1 MILFQ
6 KNRCKG
12 SNDSHE
18 TTNEMRRTIRDI
30 FFTHQAQTTARPIG
44 LEVKKARGSYIIDKD
59 NKKYLDFVA
68 GVSACTLGHS
78 HPKVIRAVRRQMR
91 KYLHVMVY
99 GEFVQDEPVQLV
111 KLLADHL
118 PEQLSCTYLTNSGTE
133 GIEGAL
139 KLAKR
144 ATGRQRII
152 SANNAYHGNTQ
163 GAMSVMGYEERKRAY
178 RPLIPGTSFIQFND
192 VRDLEQI
199 NEQTAAVILETI
211 QGGAGFIVPTNDYMI
226 AVRERCDKVGALLIL
241 DEIQPGMG
249 RTGKLFAF
257 EHYNMIP
264 DIFVTGKGLGGGFP
278 VGAFCAS
285 KELMNLLQDKPI
297 LGHITTFGGH
307 PVIAAACHAT
317 LKTLLQSNLITETLE
332 KEQYIREQLQHRG
345 IQEIRGKGLMLALI
359 LRTPEHA
366 QQLVK
371 IALERGL
378 LLFFLLFEKRAV
390 RVTPPLTISKKE
402 IKKGCD
408 IILNILDE
416 IC

>member
-1 MILFQ
+1 MI
-6 KNRCKG
+6 
-12 SNDSHE
+12 
-18 TTNEMRRTIRDI
+18 RTARDI
-30 FFTHQAQTTARPIG
+30 FFAHQAQTTPKPIG

-111 KLLADHL
+111 KLLADQL
-118 PEQLSCTYLTNSGTE
+118 PEQLSCIYLTNSGTE

-178 RPLIPGTSFIQFND
+178 RPLIPGTSYIQFND
-192 VRDLEQI
+192 IGDLEQI

-211 QGGAGFIVPTNDYMI
+211 QGGAGFIVPTNDYMK

-278 VGAFCAS
+278 VGAFGAS
-285 KELMNLLQDKPI
+285 KKLMNLLQDKPI

-317 LKTLLQSNLITETLE
+317 LKTLLQSNLIAETIE
-332 KEQYIREQLQHRG
+332 KEQYIREQLQHQG
-345 IQEIRGKGLMLALI
+345 IKEIRGKGLMLALI
-359 LRTPEHA
+359 LSTPELA

-378 LLFFLLFEKRAV
+378 LLFFLLFENRAV
-390 RVTPPLTISKKE
+390 RVTPPLTITKKE
-402 IKKGCD
+402 LKKGCD
-408 IILNILDE
+408 IIINILDQ

>member
-1 MILFQ
+1 MI
-6 KNRCKG
+6 
-12 SNDSHE
+12 
-18 TTNEMRRTIRDI
+18 RTARDI
-30 FFTHQAQTTARPIG
+30 FFAHQAQTTPKPIG

-111 KLLADHL
+111 KLLADQL
-118 PEQLSCTYLTNSGTE
+118 PEKLSCIYLTNSGTE

-178 RPLIPGTSFIQFND
+178 RPLIPGTSYIQFND
-192 VRDLEQI
+192 IGDLEQI

-211 QGGAGFIVPTNDYMI
+211 QGGAGFIVPTNDYMK

-278 VGAFCAS
+278 VGAFGAS
-285 KELMNLLQDKPI
+285 KKLMNLLQDKPI

-317 LKTLLQSNLITETLE
+317 LKTLLQSNLIAETIE
-332 KEQYIREQLQHRG
+332 KEQYIREQLQHQG
-345 IQEIRGKGLMLALI
+345 IKEIRGKGLMLALI
-359 LRTPEHA
+359 LPTPELA

-402 IKKGCD
+402 LKKGCD
-408 IILNILDE
+408 IIVNILDE

>member
-1 MILFQ
+1 MI
-6 KNRCKG
+6 
-12 SNDSHE
+12 
-18 TTNEMRRTIRDI
+18 RTARDI
-30 FFTHQAQTTARPIG
+30 FFAHQAQTTPKPIG

-111 KLLADHL
+111 KLLADQL
-118 PEQLSCTYLTNSGTE
+118 PEQLSCIYLTNSGTE

-178 RPLIPGTSFIQFND
+178 RPLIPGTSYIQFND
-192 VRDLEQI
+192 IGDLEQI

-211 QGGAGFIVPTNDYMI
+211 QGGAGFIVPTNDYMK

-257 EHYNMIP
+257 EHYNMVP

-278 VGAFCAS
+278 VGAFGAS
-285 KELMNLLQDKPI
+285 KKLMNLLQDKPI

-317 LKTLLQSNLITETLE
+317 LKTLLQSNLIAETIE
-332 KEQYIREQLQHRG
+332 KEQYIREQLQHQG
-345 IQEIRGKGLMLALI
+345 IKEIRGKGLMLALI
-359 LRTPEHA
+359 LPTPELA

-402 IKKGCD
+402 LKKGCD
-408 IILNILDE
+408 IIVNILDE

>member
-1 MILFQ
+1 M
-6 KNRCKG
+6 
-12 SNDSHE
+12 S
-18 TTNEMRRTIRDI
+18 RTIRDI
-30 FFTHQAQTTARPIG
+30 FFAHQAQTTAQPIG
-44 LEVKKARGSYIIDKD
+44 LEVKKARGSYIIDKK

-99 GEFVQDEPVQLV
+99 GEFVQEEPAQLV
-111 KLLADHL
+111 KLLADQL
-118 PEQLSCTYLTNSGTE
+118 PEKLSCTYLTNSGTE

-144 ATGRQRII
+144 ATGRHRII

-192 VRDLEQI
+192 IEDLEKI
-199 NEQTAAVILETI
+199 DEQTAAVILETI
-211 QGGAGFIVPTNDYMI
+211 QGGAGFITPNKNYMK
-226 AVRERCDKVGALLIL
+226 AVRKRCDEVGALLIL

-257 EHYNMIP
+257 EHYDIVP

-285 KELMNLLQDKPI
+285 KELMELLQDKPI

-317 LKTLLQSNLITETLE
+317 LKTLLNSNLIAQTLE
-332 KEQYIREQLQHRG
+332 KEQFIREQLQHRE
-345 IQEIRGKGLMLALI
+345 IKEIRGKGLMLALI
-359 LRTPEHA
+359 LSSPELA
-366 QQLVK
+366 KQVVK
-371 IALERGL
+371 IALDRGL
-378 LLFFLLFEKRAV
+378 LLFFLLFENRAI
-390 RVTPPLTISKKE
+390 RITPPLTISKKE
-402 IKKGCD
+402 LKKGCD
-408 IILNILDE
+408 IIVNILDE
-416 IC
+416 AC

>member
-1 MILFQ
+1 
-6 KNRCKG
+6 
-12 SNDSHE
+12 
-18 TTNEMRRTIRDI
+18 MRHTIRHI
-30 FFTHQAQTTARPIG
+30 FLAHQAQTTSKPIG
-44 LEVKKARGSYIIDKD
+44 LEVKKARGCYIIDKD

-78 HPKVIRAVRRQMR
+78 HPNVIRAVRRQMR

-211 QGGAGFIVPTNDYMI
+211 QGGAGFIVPTNDYMK

-317 LKTLLQSNLITETLE
+317 LKILLQSNLINETLE

-378 LLFFLLFEKRAV
+378 LLFFLLFEERAV

>member
-1 MILFQ
+1 MSQ
-6 KNRCKG
+6 
-12 SNDSHE
+12 
-18 TTNEMRRTIRDI
+18 TIRDF
-30 FFTHQAQTTARPIG
+30 FFTHQAQTTAQPIG
-44 LEVKKARGSYIIDKD
+44 LEIKKARGSYIIDKN

-68 GVSACTLGHS
+68 GVSACTLGHC
-78 HPKVIRAVRRQMR
+78 HPKVIRAVRSQMR

-99 GEFVQDEPVQLV
+99 GEFVQNEPVQLV

-118 PEQLSCTYLTNSGTE
+118 PKKLSCTYLTNSGTE

-144 ATGRQRII
+144 ATGRQNII
-152 SANNAYHGNTQ
+152 AANNAYHGNTQ

-178 RPLIPGTSFIQFND
+178 RPLIPGTSYIQFND
-192 VRDLEQI
+192 FDDIEKI
-199 NEQTAAVILETI
+199 NTKTAAVILETV
-211 QGGAGFIVPTNDYMI
+211 QGGAGFIVPSKAYMKAI
-226 AVRERCDKVGALLIL
+226 REQCDKVGALLIL

-257 EHYNMIP
+257 EHFDIVP

-278 VGAFCAS
+278 VGAFCSS
-285 KELMNLLQDKPI
+285 KELMDLLQDKPI

-317 LKTLLQSNLITETLE
+317 LQTLLKSDLMAQTLE
-332 KEQYIREQLQHRG
+332 KERFIREYLQHKG
-345 IQEIRGKGLMLALI
+345 IEEIRGKGLMIALI
-359 LRTPEHA
+359 MTSEELAKE
-366 QQLVK
+366 LVR

-390 RVTPPLTISKKE
+390 RITPPLIISKKE
-402 IKKGCD
+402 LKKGCD
-408 IILNILDE
+408 IILHILDE

>member
-1 MILFQ
+1 
-6 KNRCKG
+6 
-12 SNDSHE
+12 
-18 TTNEMRRTIRDI
+18 MRRTIRNI
-30 FFTHQAQTTARPIG
+30 FFTHQAQTTAQPIG

-163 GAMSVMGYEERKRAY
+163 GAMSVMGYEDRKRAY
-178 RPLIPGTSFIQFND
+178 RPLIPGTSYIQFND
-192 VRDLEQI
+192 VGDLEQI

-211 QGGAGFIVPTNDYMI
+211 QGGAGFIVPTNDYMK

-257 EHYNMIP
+257 EHYDMIP

-317 LKTLLQSNLITETLE
+317 LKTLLQSNLIDETLE
-332 KEQYIREQLQHRG
+332 KEQYVREQLQHRG
-345 IQEIRGKGLMLALI
+345 IKEIRGKGLMLALI
-359 LRTPEHA
+359 LPTPELA

-402 IKKGCD
+402 LKKGCD
-408 IILNILDE
+408 IIVNILDE

>member
-1 MILFQ
+1 MI
-6 KNRCKG
+6 
-12 SNDSHE
+12 
-18 TTNEMRRTIRDI
+18 RTARDI
-30 FFTHQAQTTARPIG
+30 FFAHQAQTTPKPIG

-111 KLLADHL
+111 KLLADQL
-118 PEQLSCTYLTNSGTE
+118 PEQLSCIYLTNSGTE

-178 RPLIPGTSFIQFND
+178 RPLIPGTSYIQFND
-192 VRDLEQI
+192 VGDLEQI

-211 QGGAGFIVPTNDYMI
+211 QGGAGFIVPTNDYMK

-278 VGAFCAS
+278 VGAFGAS
-285 KELMNLLQDKPI
+285 KKLMNLLQDKPI

-317 LKTLLQSNLITETLE
+317 LKTLLQSNLIAETIE
-332 KEQYIREQLQHRG
+332 KEQYIREQLQHQG
-345 IQEIRGKGLMLALI
+345 IKEIRGKGLMLALI
-359 LRTPEHA
+359 LPTPELA

-402 IKKGCD
+402 LKKGCD
-408 IILNILDE
+408 IIVNILDE

>member
-1 MILFQ
+1 
-6 KNRCKG
+6 
-12 SNDSHE
+12 
-18 TTNEMRRTIRDI
+18 
-30 FFTHQAQTTARPIG
+30 
-44 LEVKKARGSYIIDKD
+44 
-59 NKKYLDFVA
+59 
-68 GVSACTLGHS
+68 
-78 HPKVIRAVRRQMR
+78 
-91 KYLHVMVY
+91 MVY

-111 KLLADHL
+111 KLLADQL
-118 PEQLSCTYLTNSGTE
+118 PEQLSCIYLTNSGTE

-178 RPLIPGTSFIQFND
+178 RPLIPGTSYIQFND
-192 VRDLEQI
+192 IGDLEQI

-211 QGGAGFIVPTNDYMI
+211 QGGAGFIVPTNDYMK

-278 VGAFCAS
+278 VGAFGAS
-285 KELMNLLQDKPI
+285 KKLMNQLQDKPI

-317 LKTLLQSNLITETLE
+317 LKTLLQSNLIAETIE
-332 KEQYIREQLQHRG
+332 KEQYIREQLQHQG
-345 IQEIRGKGLMLALI
+345 IKEIRGKGLMLALI
-359 LRTPEHA
+359 LPTPELA

-390 RVTPPLTISKKE
+390 RFTPPLTISKKE
-402 IKKGCD
+402 LKKGCD
-408 IILNILDE
+408 IIVNILDE

>member
-1 MILFQ
+1 MI
-6 KNRCKG
+6 
-12 SNDSHE
+12 
-18 TTNEMRRTIRDI
+18 RTARDI
-30 FFTHQAQTTARPIG
+30 FFAHQAQTTPKPIG

-111 KLLADHL
+111 KLLADQL
-118 PEQLSCTYLTNSGTE
+118 PEQLSCIYLTNSGTE

-144 ATGRQRII
+144 ATGRQLII

-178 RPLIPGTSFIQFND
+178 RPLIPGTSYIQFND
-192 VRDLEQI
+192 IGDLEQI

-211 QGGAGFIVPTNDYMI
+211 QGGAGFIVPTNDYMK

-278 VGAFCAS
+278 VGAFGAS
-285 KELMNLLQDKPI
+285 KKLMNLLQDKPI

-317 LKTLLQSNLITETLE
+317 LKTLLQSNLIAETIE
-332 KEQYIREQLQHRG
+332 KEQYIREQLQHQG
-345 IQEIRGKGLMLALI
+345 IKEIRGKGLMLALI
-359 LRTPEHA
+359 LPTPELA

-402 IKKGCD
+402 LKKGCD
-408 IILNILDE
+408 IIVNILDE

>member
-1 MILFQ
+1 
-6 KNRCKG
+6 
-12 SNDSHE
+12 
-18 TTNEMRRTIRDI
+18 MRHTIRHI
-30 FFTHQAQTTARPIG
+30 FLAHQAQTTSKPIG
-44 LEVKKARGSYIIDKD
+44 LEVKKARGCYIIDKD

-211 QGGAGFIVPTNDYMI
+211 QGGAGFIVPTNDYMK

-317 LKTLLQSNLITETLE
+317 LKILLQSNLITETLE
-332 KEQYIREQLQHRG
+332 KEQYIRQQLQHRG

-378 LLFFLLFEKRAV
+378 LLFFLLFEERAV

>member
-1 MILFQ
+1 MI
-6 KNRCKG
+6 
-12 SNDSHE
+12 
-18 TTNEMRRTIRDI
+18 RTARDI
-30 FFTHQAQTTARPIG
+30 FFAHQAQTTPKPIG
-44 LEVKKARGSYIIDKD
+44 LEVKKARGSYIIDTD

-111 KLLADHL
+111 KLLADQL
-118 PEQLSCTYLTNSGTE
+118 PEQLSCIYLTNSGTE

-178 RPLIPGTSFIQFND
+178 RPLIPGTSYIQFND
-192 VRDLEQI
+192 IGDLEQI
-199 NEQTAAVILETI
+199 NELTAAVILETI
-211 QGGAGFIVPTNDYMI
+211 QGGAGFIVPTNDYMK

-278 VGAFCAS
+278 VGAFGAS
-285 KELMNLLQDKPI
+285 KKLMNLLQDKPI

-317 LKTLLQSNLITETLE
+317 LKTLLQSNLIAETIE
-332 KEQYIREQLQHRG
+332 KEQYIREQLQHQG
-345 IQEIRGKGLMLALI
+345 IKEIRGKGLMLALI
-359 LRTPEHA
+359 LPTPELG

-402 IKKGCD
+402 LKKGCD
-408 IILNILDE
+408 IIVNILDE

>member
-1 MILFQ
+1 MSQ
-6 KNRCKG
+6 
-12 SNDSHE
+12 
-18 TTNEMRRTIRDI
+18 TIRDF
-30 FFTHQAQTTARPIG
+30 FFTHQAQTTAQPIG
-44 LEVKKARGSYIIDKD
+44 LEIKKARGSYIIDKN

-68 GVSACTLGHS
+68 GVSACTLGHC
-78 HPKVIRAVRRQMR
+78 HPKVIRAVRSQMR

-99 GEFVQDEPVQLV
+99 GEFVQNEPVQLV

-118 PEQLSCTYLTNSGTE
+118 PKKLSCTYLTNSGTE

-144 ATGRQRII
+144 ATGRQNII
-152 SANNAYHGNTQ
+152 AANNAYHGNTQ

-178 RPLIPGTSFIQFND
+178 RPLIPGTSYIQFND
-192 VRDLEQI
+192 FDDIEKI
-199 NEQTAAVILETI
+199 NTKTAAVILETV
-211 QGGAGFIVPTNDYMI
+211 QGGAGFIVPSKDYMKAI
-226 AVRERCDKVGALLIL
+226 REQCDKVGALLIL

-257 EHYNMIP
+257 EHFDIVP

-278 VGAFCAS
+278 VGAFCSS
-285 KELMNLLQDKPI
+285 KELMDLLQDKPI

-317 LKTLLQSNLITETLE
+317 LQTLLKSDLMAQTLE
-332 KEQYIREQLQHRG
+332 KERFIREYLQHKG
-345 IQEIRGKGLMLALI
+345 IEEIRGKGLMIALI
-359 LRTPEHA
+359 MTSEELAKE
-366 QQLVK
+366 LVR

-390 RVTPPLTISKKE
+390 RITPPLIISKKE
-402 IKKGCD
+402 LKKGCD
-408 IILNILDE
+408 IILHILDE

>member
-1 MILFQ
+1 MI
-6 KNRCKG
+6 
-12 SNDSHE
+12 
-18 TTNEMRRTIRDI
+18 RTARDI
-30 FFTHQAQTTARPIG
+30 FFAHQAQTTPKPIG

-78 HPKVIRAVRRQMR
+78 HPKVIRAVRQQMR

-111 KLLADHL
+111 KLLADQL
-118 PEQLSCTYLTNSGTE
+118 PEQLSCIYLTNSGTE

-178 RPLIPGTSFIQFND
+178 RPLIPGTSYIQFND
-192 VRDLEQI
+192 IGDLEQI

-211 QGGAGFIVPTNDYMI
+211 QGGAGFIVPTNDYMK

-278 VGAFCAS
+278 VGAFGAS
-285 KELMNLLQDKPI
+285 KKLMNLLQDKPI

-317 LKTLLQSNLITETLE
+317 LKTLLKSNLIAETIE
-332 KEQYIREQLQHRG
+332 KEQYIREQLQHQG
-345 IQEIRGKGLMLALI
+345 IKEIRGKGLMLALI
-359 LRTPEHA
+359 LPTPELA

-402 IKKGCD
+402 LKKGCD
-408 IILNILDE
+408 IIVNILDE

>member
-1 MILFQ
+1 MSQ
-6 KNRCKG
+6 
-12 SNDSHE
+12 
-18 TTNEMRRTIRDI
+18 TIRDF
-30 FFTHQAQTTARPIG
+30 FFTHQAQTTAQPIG
-44 LEVKKARGSYIIDKD
+44 LEIKKARGSYIIDKN

-68 GVSACTLGHS
+68 GVSACTLGHC
-78 HPKVIRAVRRQMR
+78 HPKVIRAVRSQMR

-99 GEFVQDEPVQLV
+99 GEFVQNEPVQLV

-118 PEQLSCTYLTNSGTE
+118 PKKLSCTYLTNSGTE

-144 ATGRQRII
+144 ATGRQNII
-152 SANNAYHGNTQ
+152 AANNAYHGNTQ

-178 RPLIPGTSFIQFND
+178 RPLIPGTSYIQFND
-192 VRDLEQI
+192 FDDIEKI
-199 NEQTAAVILETI
+199 NTKTAAVILETV
-211 QGGAGFIVPTNDYMI
+211 QGGAGFIVPSKAYMKAI
-226 AVRERCDKVGALLIL
+226 REQCDKVGALLIL

-257 EHYNMIP
+257 EHFDIVP

-278 VGAFCAS
+278 VGAFCSS
-285 KELMNLLQDKPI
+285 KELMDLLQDKPI

-307 PVIAAACHAT
+307 PVIAAACRAT
-317 LKTLLQSNLITETLE
+317 LKTLLQSDLISQTIE
-332 KEQYIREQLQHRG
+332 KERFIREYLQHKG
-345 IQEIRGKGLMLALI
+345 IEEIRGKGLMLALI
-359 LRTPEHA
+359 MSSEELAKE
-366 QQLVK
+366 LVR

-390 RVTPPLTISKKE
+390 RITPPLTISKKE
-402 IKKGCD
+402 LKKGCD
-408 IILNILDE
+408 TILNILDE